1 MGALYGG
8 STELN
13 PGLLLIAEPTKAN
26 DYWPGHAALLLA
38 SYQHWTGRALL
49 KTDAPGRDLYH
60 APFAL
65 LSHDMALDP
74 CFTYANLAAQT
85 LFEMPW
91 AEMVGSPSRHSA
103 EPLAQSERASL
114 LARVAAQGYIDNY
127 SGVRITRSGKRFRIQ
142 HATVWNLIAQ
152 HGALVGQAACFTAD
166 SAGVIA

>member
-8 STELN
+8 SKEIN
-13 PGLLLIAEPTKAN
+13 PALVLIAEPTKAN
-26 DYWPGHAALLLA
+26 DYRPEHAALLLD

-49 KTDAPGRDLYH
+49 NTDAPGRDLYH

-65 LSHDMALDP
+65 LSHELALDP

-103 EPLAQSERASL
+103 EPIAQRERASL
-114 LARVAAQGYIDNY
+114 LARVAAQGYIENY
-127 SGVRITRSGKRFRIQ
+127 SGVRIARSGKRFLIQ
-142 HATVWNLIAQ
+142 RATVWNLIGR
-152 HGALVGQAACFTAD
+152 HGTLVGQAACFTAD
-166 SAGVIA
+166 NSAG